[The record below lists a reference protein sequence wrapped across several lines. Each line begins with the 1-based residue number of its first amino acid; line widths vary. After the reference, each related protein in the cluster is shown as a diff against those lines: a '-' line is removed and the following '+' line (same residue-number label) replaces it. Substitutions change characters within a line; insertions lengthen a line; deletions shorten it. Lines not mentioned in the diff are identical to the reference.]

1 MIKKEIQVL
10 NESGLHAR
18 PSALIVYQTEKFRS
32 KVMLKRGDVEAKC
45 DSLVDLLSL
54 GAVKGT
60 TLELIVDGE
69 DEEEAIKAIEALFLN
84 KFDE

>member
-1 MIKKEIQVL
+1 
-10 NESGLHAR
+10 
-18 PSALIVYQTEKFRS
+18 
-32 KVMLKRGDVEAKC
+32 MLKRGDVEAKC